1 VKRRT
6 VAVRIHALGV
16 VAVMMLAAACT
27 DSNITGTDHAP
38 VGGSVVLFASNR
50 ADDNFEIYR
59 IAGTG
64 EDLRRLTVDRVNND
78 LAPVV
83 SHDGKRVAWQKEIV
97 AADGS
102 VTSVEIWVMDVD
114 GSNQHVVV
122 KNGAENLNPSW
133 AAGDSALVYE
143 SRAPGNSDIFRISL
157 AGGAATNL
165 TNNPFADQY
174 PRVSPDGTKIL
185 FQSNRD
191 LNFDIYVMNLDGSGV
206 RNLTANPADDRFASW
221 TPDGTRVVWSRF
233 IDSFDVYLMNADGSN
248 QHPVVATAFEE
259 TNPSV
264 SPDGASVVYQTNR
277 FPRSS
282 LEIAGIDGAGAH
294 ALTGGPSRPAIS
306 DVAPWW
312 TAAAP

>member
-1 VKRRT
+1 MRRSRT
-6 VAVRIHALGV
+6 MRLTL
-16 VAVMMLAAACT
+16 AVMLVAFAVACT
-27 DSNITGTDHAP
+27 DSNITGTTHGP
-38 VGGSVVLFASNR
+38 VGGSLVLFASNR

-59 IAGTG
+59 IADNG
-64 EDLRRLTVDRVNND
+64 EDLRRLTTDRVNND

-83 SHDGKRVAWQKEIV
+83 SHDGKQVAWEKEIV

-102 VTSVEIWVMDVD
+102 ITSVEIWVMDID
-114 GSNQHVVV
+114 GQNQHVVV
-122 KNGAENLNPSW
+122 RNGAENLNPSW

-143 SRAPGNSDIFRISL
+143 SRAPGNSDIFRVSL
-157 AGGAATNL
+157 AGGAAVNL

-191 LNFDIYVMNLDGSGV
+191 LNFDVYVMNLDGSAV

-221 TPDGTRVVWSRF
+221 APDGTHVVWSRF
-233 IDSFDVYLMNADGSN
+233 TDSFDIFLMNADGTS
-248 QHPVVATAFEE
+248 QHAVVASPFEE

-264 SPDGASVVYQTNR
+264 SPDGGSVVYQTNQY
-277 FPRSS
+277 PRSS
-282 LEIAGIDGAGAH
+282 LEIATIDGAVAH
-294 ALTGGPSRPAIS
+294 SLTGSASRPAVS

-312 TAAAP
+312 TAGAP

>member
-1 VKRRT
+1 MSAAAAIV
-6 VAVRIHALGV
+6 
-16 VAVMMLAAACT
+16 LAAGCT
-27 DSNITGTDHAP
+27 DSNITGTRHIPA
-38 VGGSVVLFASNR
+38 GGSIVLFASNR

-64 EDLRRLTVDRVNND
+64 GDLRRLTVDRVNND

-83 SHDGKRVAWQKEIV
+83 SHDGRHVAWQKEIV
-97 AADGS
+97 AADGGI
-102 VTSVEIWVMDVD
+102 TSVEIWVMDID
-114 GSNQHVVV
+114 GRNQHVVV
-122 KNGAENLNPSW
+122 RNGAENLNPSW

-143 SRAPGNSDIFRISL
+143 SRAPGNSDIFRIAL
-157 AGGAATNL
+157 AGGAAVNL

-191 LNFDIYVMNLDGSGV
+191 LDFDIYVMNLDGSGV

-221 TPDGTRVVWSRF
+221 TANGTQVVWSRF
-233 IDSFDVYLMNADGSN
+233 VDSFDIFLMNADGSN
-248 QHPVVATAFEE
+248 QHPIVATPFEE

-282 LEIAGIDGAGAH
+282 LEIATIGGADAH
-294 ALTGGPSRPAIS
+294 ALTGGASRPAIS